1 VKGVLTSVSRNSVL
15 LAAFAIAM
23 ALLIAGTFLQTRE
36 RIAEQQRRAEEQAL
50 LEILPAGA
58 HDNALLE
65 DTLPAPV
72 GDDLLKLQTPRAI
85 YRARQDGEVSA
96 LVVPARAPDGYSGS
110 IQLIVGVARSGE
122 ITGVR
127 VVEHRETPGLGD
139 KIERRKSDWIE
150 AFRGRSLDNTANE
163 AWAVRKEGGD
173 FDQFTGATVTPR
185 AVIAATQRTLQY
197 VAQERDRLFASPGA
211 AEDATLT
218 QGDSAP

>member
-1 VKGVLTSVSRNSVL
+1 MKAVVASVSRNSVL

-72 GDDLLKLQTPRAI
+72 GDELLRLQSPRAI
-85 YRARQDGEVSA
+85 YRARKDGEVSA

-150 AFRGRSLDNTANE
+150 SFRGRSLDNTASA

-197 VAQERDRLFASPGA
+197 VAQERERLFASPGTA
-211 AEDATLT
+211 KDTT
-218 QGDSAP
+218 SRQGDSAP

>member
-1 VKGVLTSVSRNSVL
+1 MKGVLASVSRNSIL
-15 LAAFAIAM
+15 LAGFAIAM

-36 RIAEQQRRAEEQAL
+36 RIAEQQRRAEEKAL

-72 GDDLLKLQTPRAI
+72 GDDLLQLQTPRAI
-85 YRARQDGEVSA
+85 YRARQGGEVSA
-96 LVVPARAPDGYSGS
+96 LVLPARAPDGYSGS
-110 IQLIVGVARSGE
+110 IQLIVGVARNGK

-150 AFRGRSLDNTANE
+150 AFRGRSLNNTASE

-185 AVIAATQRTLQY
+185 AVIAATHRTLQY
-197 VAQERDRLFASPGA
+197 VAQERERLFAGPGA
-211 AEDATLT
+211 TGNAAST